1 MKIVLGFGSNLGD
14 REKYI
19 NTSYK
24 LLEERLGMMIKK
36 SSFIKTS
43 AWGFESK
50 EIFLNSAAV
59 FQTNKTPIESLRI
72 CNEIERELGRKRE
85 GNTYQNRTID
95 IDILFYDDMILNT
108 PKLIIPHPLIAERE
122 FVLTPLK
129 EILPNLIHPVLK
141 KKIKDI

>member
-1 MKIVLGFGSNLGD
+1 MEIVLGFGSNLGN
-14 REKYI
+14 REEFI

-24 LLEERLGMMIKK
+24 LLEERLGIMIKK
-36 SSFIKTS
+36 SLFIETL
-43 AWGFESK
+43 AWGFKSENK
-50 EIFLNSAAV
+50 FLNSVAI
-59 FQTNKTPIESLRI
+59 FQTDKTPIEALRI
-72 CNEIERELGRKRE
+72 CNQIEKELGRVRE

-95 IDILFYDDMILNT
+95 IDILFYDDIILNT
-108 PKLIIPHPLIAERE
+108 PELIIPHPLIQKRD